1 MWDDLISVIEVVTL
15 TSQDGLTKD
24 FLSAEAQEVCIS
36 LINSL
41 KRPTLQNYLCKMG
54 GSPWS
59 RDGGSPSRS
68 LLDSCNL
75 LIEETVSNYTH
86 HGWAGFILHEQ
97 WRKIKVA
104 VKAWHLP
111 MQTKLKEKEKLLLS
125 ELEICDAT
133 ADSIGLNEEEC
144 IFRSA
149 LQAEL
154 LSIYHLEECN
164 LI

>member
-1 MWDDLISVIEVVTL
+1 
-15 TSQDGLTKD
+15 
-24 FLSAEAQEVCIS
+24 
-36 LINSL
+36 
-41 KRPTLQNYLCKMG
+41 
-54 GSPWS
+54 
-59 RDGGSPSRS
+59 
-68 LLDSCNL
+68 
-75 LIEETVSNYTH
+75 
-86 HGWAGFILHEQ
+86 
-97 WRKIKVA
+97 
-104 VKAWHLP
+104 

-164 LI
+164 LIQKSKLN